1 MAVYNGRLR
10 ITGNGDRYD
19 YRFSPLPKLIPSNNK
34 NSLFTRHKIVNIQ
47 VLTKF
52 CTIIVGFYDILG
64 ITQIS
69 SGSYSHSRTIV
80 ITLNYISAYL
90 SSIDCFQ
97 FNTFDCFITHEVA
110 KVSFSCF
117 YRSSPIINKFFLLK
131 MTFFLSD
138 DCVIQIT

>member
-19 YRFSPLPKLIPSNNK
+19 YRFSRLLKLIPSNNK

-52 CTIIVGFYDILG
+52 CTIIVGIHHLLG
-64 ITQIS
+64 IIQIS
-69 SGSYSHSRTIV
+69 SGSFSYRINMV
-80 ITLNYISAYL
+80 ITLNYISAYF
-90 SSIDCFQ
+90 SSIDCSQ
-97 FNTFDCFITHEVA
+97 FNTFSCFITHEVT

-117 YRSSPIINKFFLLK
+117 CRSSPIINKLLLFK
-131 MTFFLSD
+131 MTF
-138 DCVIQIT
+138 DCTIQIK